1 MYAGKKGI
9 ILAPVKIAQIL
20 REGKDAHWKGFS
32 CELNKKRVL
41 IFVVSFKAEE
51 FISSVLARIP
61 ENIRLNPVFDVEVLV
76 IDDESGDHTFQR
88 ARDFAAHVEN
98 LKVIVLH
105 NPKNQ
110 GYGGNQKI
118 GYHYAIRMNFDAVI
132 LLHGDGQYPPEFIE
146 QMLLPLL
153 NDQADVVLGSR
164 MIDKRAALRGGMPF
178 YKWVGN
184 QVLTRL
190 QNRILG
196 AHLAEFHTGFRA
208 FRVPALRA
216 IPFELN
222 SNYFDFDTDILIQL
236 LDTRQRI
243 LEIPIPTFYG
253 GEVSRV
259 NGFKYAGLIIKASLL
274 SRLMRLG
281 IFYNPKF
288 DYVTLNAQS
297 GSKLGY
303 DSSLQ
308 FALER
313 IQANSTVL
321 ELGTA
326 PKELADAFALKQV
339 RTITLDGYL
348 KPDGPRKSHPS
359 ITADSVRMDFDSL
372 PGNVDAILMLDI
384 IEHLRLPEEVLK
396 GLRRRYAGQVAPFI
410 LTTGNVAFLP
420 IRLALVLGQFN
431 YGRRGILDLNHTRL
445 FTFYSL
451 RRCLEQAGYEI
462 LEERGIPAPFYLA
475 LGKRPLADFLMSINR
490 FLIKLSRNLF
500 SYQIALVAKPTP
512 TLEILLDRAKQSGRE
527 KAKEMDLAAP
537 GK

>member
-1 MYAGKKGI
+1 M
-9 ILAPVKIAQIL
+9 
-20 REGKDAHWKGFS
+20 
-32 CELNKKRVL
+32 
-41 IFVVSFKAEE
+41 
-51 FISSVLARIP
+51 
-61 ENIRLNPVFDVEVLV
+61 
-76 IDDESGDHTFQR
+76 IDDESGDRTFQR

-184 QVLTRL
+184 QILTRL

-196 AHLAEFHTGFRA
+196 ARLAEFHTGFRA

-259 NGFKYAGLIIKASLL
+259 NGFKYAGLIIKTSLL

-303 DSSLQ
+303 DSSHQ
-308 FALER
+308 FALDR

-348 KPDGPRKSHPS
+348 KPDGPENSHP
-359 ITADSVRMDFDSL
+359 ID
-372 PGNVDAILMLDI
+372 
-384 IEHLRLPEEVLK
+384 H
-396 GLRRRYAGQVAPFI
+396 
-410 LTTGNVAFLP
+410 
-420 IRLALVLGQFN
+420 
-431 YGRRGILDLNHTRL
+431 GRFRAHGFR
-445 FTFYSL
+445 FPPWEC
-451 RRCLEQAGYEI
+451 RCHPDAGYH
-462 LEERGIPAPFYLA
+462 
-475 LGKRPLADFLMSINR
+475 
-490 FLIKLSRNLF
+490 
-500 SYQIALVAKPTP
+500 
-512 TLEILLDRAKQSGRE
+512 
-527 KAKEMDLAAP
+527 
-537 GK
+537 